1 MRLSPCLEDRVR
13 FALPEWLD
21 FDLRNI
27 SVADMDEL
35 SDRYGFD
42 PEDWPAPFLGEL
54 TLEQAGD
61 PEAVPKPPR
70 WRNHALC
77 WMLLRQ
83 NGIPAS
89 WDEAATVKYMMIR
102 TESIAE
108 PEPESPG
115 KEATAATPS
124 PRSAASTTRRSA
136 TSTASRRRKST

>member
-1 MRLSPCLEDRVR
+1 MRLSLCEEDRVR
-13 FALPEWLD
+13 FSLPEWLE

-42 PEDWPAPFLGEL
+42 PDDWPAPFLGEL

-61 PEAVPKPPR
+61 PDAVPKPRR

-83 NGIPAS
+83 AGVPAS

-102 TESIAE
+102 TESTAE
-108 PEPESPG
+108 PEAESRG
-115 KEATAATPS
+115 KEATVATAS
-124 PRSAASTTRRSA
+124 ARSAGSTTRRSA
-136 TSTASRRRKST
+136 TSSASRRRKST